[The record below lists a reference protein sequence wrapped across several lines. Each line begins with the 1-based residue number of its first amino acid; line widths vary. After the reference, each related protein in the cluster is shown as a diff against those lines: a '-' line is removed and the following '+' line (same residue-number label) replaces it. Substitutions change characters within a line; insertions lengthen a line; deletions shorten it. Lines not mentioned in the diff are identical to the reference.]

1 MELPDL
7 SSLLAS
13 LGSETKTGTQYEFG
27 GCIIEIAK
35 DQCKITFLPK
45 KESCH
50 DKLSLGKLFDRFFPK
65 GKLKTLF
72 KDYVPVGVFQIE
84 RFVLDKCIGD
94 LDFEAIAKETFDI
107 VKEKLKVSKCFFF
120 NFLHNFLDQWLY
132 LLYFLLSFY
141 LYCLLILF
149 YLFYF

>member
-84 RFVLDKCIGD
+84 RFMLDKCIGD
-94 LDFEAIAKETFDI
+94 LDFEAIAKEPFDI
-107 VKEKLKVSKCFFF
+107 VKEKLKVSRCFFLIF
-120 NFLHNFLDQWLY
+120 FTIFLTNGY
-132 LLYFLLSFY
+132 IYCIFY
-141 LYCLLILF
+141 
-149 YLFYF
+149 YLFIYTVC

>member
-27 GCIIEIAK
+27 GCVIEIAK

-72 KDYVPVGVFQIE
+72 KDYVPIGVFQIE

-94 LDFEAIAKETFDI
+94 LDFEAIAKEPFDI
-107 VKEKLKVSKCFFF
+107 IKEKLKVPKLIICICYFTF
-120 NFLHNFLDQWLY
+120 FLHF
-132 LLYFLLSFY
+132 S
-141 LYCLLILF
+141 
-149 YLFYF
+149 

>member
-27 GCIIEIAK
+27 GCVIEIAK

-94 LDFEAIAKETFDI
+94 LDFEAIAKEPFDI
-107 VKEKLKVSKCFFF
+107 VKEKLKVSRWFFF
-120 NFLHNFLDQWLY
+120 
-132 LLYFLLSFY
+132 
-141 LYCLLILF
+141 
-149 YLFYF
+149 